1 MLDLLAWSTSR
12 ARRAVL
18 PAPYASQLVDFK
30 LSRPSAVPPFWQ
42 GAGLRGTCLSAE
54 SPCRLWAA
62 PRASYGRE
70 TGLERC
76 RGGVRFFILPRERPT
91 FVADI
96 SGRAPL
102 FRRYKPLADGPRCPP
117 APAAQKPGPAT
128 PHGPNSWPSPQ
139 ELSFGST
146 RPGRRGELHRAYSSS
161 LRLQEAPSSPAR
173 ARCASLKPRNPA
185 SASARIGGTL
195 PEGSP
200 AGAPPPRRPSERT
213 RRHPRLPREAPPAL

>member
-1 MLDLLAWSTSR
+1 M
-12 ARRAVL
+12 
-18 PAPYASQLVDFK
+18 
-30 LSRPSAVPPFWQ
+30 
-42 GAGLRGTCLSAE
+42 SAE
-54 SPCRLWAA
+54 SPLSALGGPEGLVRAGER
-62 PRASYGRE
+62 PRR
-70 TGLERC
+70 
-76 RGGVRFFILPRERPT
+76 LPRGHMIFYFASRAQA
-91 FVADI
+91 FAAVF

-102 FRRYKPLADGPRCPP
+102 FRRYKLLADGPRCPP

-173 ARCASLKPRNPA
+173 ARGASLKPRNPA

-200 AGAPPPRRPSERT
+200 AGAPQRPSKRANPAAPSQ
-213 RRHPRLPREAPPAL
+213 RAAPPALRR